1 MGLSIVTPPST
12 RLPPIRQIHDQPI
25 DVLANLVEYLRTIYN
40 PPVRGAR
47 RIERKAPRDVSHPDA
62 HDDENALLETLRAD
76 EFERAYAIR
85 WLTALVSRTSD
96 LLAPL
101 EDEDSQTDAE
111 DKVDALVR
119 SATSLIALCAGTTT
133 ARTLTRRYAFYAPS
147 LDADVELS
155 LTDVPISADNLDH
168 PSVGTQT
175 WGSACLM
182 AELLV
187 EEPEKFGL
195 YGSGSGRVGDGD
207 SEVRILELGAG
218 TGLVSLAVAKFLSMC
233 GVNAS
238 VVASDYHP
246 AVLRNLEHNIQANF
260 PPGTLPPRLSLSTH
274 PLDWSTYAPS
284 GSGSVEA
291 RHGAPPFDKPFD
303 VILGAD
309 VVYEPSHTTWIR
321 DTVSALLPRPAASHS
336 TTPRFHLVMPLRP
349 THTSETRMVEE
360 AFAPAGAGSAHP
372 GSGLALRVLDRE
384 TIFCEAEDAR
394 GSEVEYVHYVIGWA

>member
-1 MGLSIVTPPST
+1 MGLSFVTPPST

-25 DVLANLVEYLRTIYN
+25 DALANLVEYLRTIYN

-101 EDEDSQTDAE
+101 EDEDAQIDAE

-155 LTDVPISADNLDH
+155 LTDVPISADNLDY

-182 AELLV
+182 AEMLV
-187 EEPEKFGL
+187 EEPGKFGL
-195 YGSGSGRVGDGD
+195 YGLGSGRVGDGD
-207 SEVRILELGAG
+207 SEVRVLELGAG
-218 TGLVSLAVAKFLSMC
+218 TGLVSLTVAKFLSMR
-233 GVNAS
+233 GANAS

-246 AVLRNLEHNIQANF
+246 AVLSNLEHNIRANF
-260 PPGTLPPRLSLSTH
+260 PRGALPLGLSLSTR
-274 PLDWSTYAPS
+274 PLDWSTYSAS
-284 GSGSVEA
+284 GGVEA
-291 RHGAPPFDKPFD
+291 CNVAPPFDKPFD

-309 VVYEPSHTTWIR
+309 VIYEPSHTTWIR
-321 DTVSALLPRPAASHS
+321 DTVSALLPRPASPNS
-336 TTPRFHLVMPLRP
+336 TTSRFHLVMPLRP

-360 AFAPAGAGSAHP
+360 AFAPAGTGFAHLNSDP
-372 GSGLALRVLDRE
+372 ALRVLDRE